1 MTTSTRNHSDF
12 FYPALAAAAIIAPI
26 LLVYAAGTLPEGMER
41 SDLIVYG
48 HGVVLAGLATALA
61 LRAAY
66 ILGFNKALKKLQPRS
81 RITPV
86 TA

>member
-1 MTTSTRNHSDF
+1 
-12 FYPALAAAAIIAPI
+12 
-26 LLVYAAGTLPEGMER
+26 MER

-48 HGVVLAGLATALA
+48 HGVVLAGLATALV

>member
-1 MTTSTRNHSDF
+1 MPTSTKIQSDF
-12 FYPALAAAAIIAPI
+12 FYPALAAAAIFAPI
-26 LLVYAAGTLPEGMER
+26 LLVFAAGTLPEGLER

-48 HGVVLAGLATALA
+48 HGVVLACLATALV

-66 ILGFNKALKKLQPRS
+66 ILGFNKALKELQPRS
-81 RITPV
+81 RFTHV